1 MSLLNDKCAFVTGG
15 SRGIGRAICETFA
28 KEGANIAFNYSSNDS
43 AAEEVQAAIQGYG
56 VQCLK
61 FKAPVDEVG
70 AVRDMFKETMS
81 TFGRLDILVNN
92 AGIKRDGFLM
102 MMSDDNWNDVI
113 STNLKGVFYCSR
125 EAAKLM
131 MRKKTG
137 AIVNIASL
145 TGVMGQPGQANYA
158 ASKAGVIGFSKAIA
172 KELAKY
178 NIRVNC
184 VAPGFVET
192 DMLTDVP
199 EQVLE
204 GNRSVVPLARFGTSS
219 EVANAALFLASD
231 MSSYVT
237 GDLIN
242 VNGGLYM

>member
-1 MSLLNDKCAFVTGG
+1 MSLLENKCVFVTGG

-28 KEGANIAFNYSSNDS
+28 GEGADIAFNYNSDD
-43 AAEEVQAAIQGYG
+43 AAAGQVRAAIEAHG
-56 VQCLK
+56 VRCLG
-61 FKAPVDEVG
+61 FKASVNEVG
-70 AVRDMFKETMS
+70 AVRDMFKETQAA
-81 TFGRLDILVNN
+81 FGRLDVLVNN
-92 AGIKRDGFLM
+92 AGIKRDGFFM
-102 MMSDDNWNDVI
+102 TMSDDHWNDVI

-131 MRKKTG
+131 MRRKTG
-137 AIVNIASL
+137 AIVNITSL

-158 ASKAGVIGFSKAIA
+158 ASKAGVIGFSKSIA
-172 KELAKY
+172 KELARY

-199 EQVLE
+199 EQVLAD
-204 GNRSVVPLARFGTSS
+204 NRSVVPLARFGTSG
-219 EVANAALFLASD
+219 EVADVALFLASD
-231 MSSYVT
+231 LSSYVT
-237 GDLIN
+237 GDVIN